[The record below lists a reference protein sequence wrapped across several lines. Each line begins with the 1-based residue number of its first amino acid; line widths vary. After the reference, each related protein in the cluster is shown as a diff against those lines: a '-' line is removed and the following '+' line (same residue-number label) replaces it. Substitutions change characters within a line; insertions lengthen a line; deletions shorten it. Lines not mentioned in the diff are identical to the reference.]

1 MALDDASTAGPELYG
16 YPDEVRELFRGHR
29 RPRAHMADHRSGSP
43 MSGAGCNG
51 GEELLRSQSS
61 RPLIFRSMKLP
72 SARSPQEREPLWKE
86 ERRSSFSPAMEEF
99 MQSHFFVCILS
110 QVISER

>member
-1 MALDDASTAGPELYG
+1 MLHDPVWNRHQDETGQPRTLVALDDTSTAGPEIYG

-43 MSGAGCNG
+43 MLGAGCRY

-61 RPLIFRSMKLP
+61 RPLTI
-72 SARSPQEREPLWKE
+72 
-86 ERRSSFSPAMEEF
+86 
-99 MQSHFFVCILS
+99 
-110 QVISER
+110 